1 LSENVHT
8 TLQEANEINESA
20 SRGNRIVPVF
30 AAVFAVLAAL
40 GTLASHHRSIIALN
54 VKNEAILTQARATD
68 RFNAYESKSIRYNI
82 FQALLAAGLP
92 AQPDQRTKLQK
103 TADDLYKTSLET
115 QTQASILER
124 QSADLEDEA
133 ERALKSYETL
143 EIGTTF
149 CEVSI
154 VIVSISALSDRS
166 KIFVIASSLLSGIG
180 IVFLVVGFFQG
191 H

>member
-1 LSENVHT
+1 MSDQVHT
-8 TLQEANEINESA
+8 TLQQANDILESA
-20 SRGNRIVPVF
+20 WRGNRIVPVF

-54 VKNEAILTQARATD
+54 AKNEAILTQARATD
-68 RFNAYESKSIRYNI
+68 RFNAYESKSIRYHV

-92 AQPDQRTKLQK
+92 AEADQRNKLQK
-103 TADDLYKTSLET
+103 TADDLYRSSLET
-115 QTQASILER
+115 QTQASLLER
-124 QSADLEDEA
+124 QSADLEDDA
-133 ERALKSYETL
+133 ERQLKSYETL

-149 CEVSI
+149 CEVAI

-166 KIFVIASSLLSGIG
+166 RIFVIVSSVLSTTG